1 MRALSEF
8 DPQVLAQHLEENG
21 FKPSHAR
28 KLLRA
33 YFLASG
39 EPPLESLELGRSLLD
54 HLSAEI
60 PLVSSRVIR
69 DVTARDGT
77 HKLLV
82 GLHDGNRVESV
93 LMPAYRADRAAACVS
108 SQVGCAMGCD
118 FCASTRSGMQRNL
131 TSGEMVEQ
139 FLHLQRVAQ
148 THNRRI
154 SSLVFMGMG
163 EPMHNLE
170 NVLPAIDRIATPGLG
185 GRGWRN
191 ITVSTVGV
199 ISGIDQLARAGR
211 RVALAVS
218 LHAPDDQTRA
228 AIVPSAR
235 RWKVADIVAAA
246 QAYSAR
252 TRTITTIEYCLLAE
266 VNDSDEQA
274 HQLAQL
280 LHDFEA
286 HVNLIPYNW
295 IGTGLSGRIYRK
307 PTIERMEAFAGIL
320 SSRGVVTHFRR
331 TRGDD
336 VNAACGQLRETTLVE
351 PGAIA

>member
-1 MRALSEF
+1 
-8 DPQVLAQHLEENG
+8 
-21 FKPSHAR
+21 
-28 KLLRA
+28 
-33 YFLASG
+33 
-39 EPPLESLELGRSLLD
+39 
-54 HLSAEI
+54 
-60 PLVSSRVIR
+60 
-69 DVTARDGT
+69 
-77 HKLLV
+77 
-82 GLHDGNRVESV
+82 
-93 LMPAYRADRAAACVS
+93 
-108 SQVGCAMGCD
+108 
-118 FCASTRSGMQRNL
+118 
-131 TSGEMVEQ
+131 
-139 FLHLQRVAQ
+139 
-148 THNRRI
+148 
-154 SSLVFMGMG
+154 MG